1 MFKLAVVFAV
11 FSVVLAAPGFLHEP
25 YAYPAAVSHTSRV
38 DVYSKPLITKY
49 VAPSVIGSPLIG
61 GHVGSLGYAS
71 APAAYS
77 HSTFE
82 VHPPPVYHGYGSY
95 GAGYGAGYGA
105 YGDLHGGSFW

>member
-1 MFKLAVVFAV
+1 MFGLVVVFAV
-11 FSVVLAAPGFLHEP
+11 FSVVLGAPGFLHEP

-77 HSTFE
+77 HSSFE
-82 VHPPPVYHGYGSY
+82 VHPPPAYHSYGS
-95 GAGYGAGYGA
+95 YGAGYGA